1 MMSKPHTTRV
11 YKSSNGYEGI
21 LYGKSSF
28 SVFDSDGNEILH
40 TGARSFN
47 TYSELVDTIERMPE
61 ILDLLN
67 GKFDEIYENAEDEGD
82 EI

>member
-1 MMSKPHTTRV
+1 MNKPHTTRV

-28 SVFDSDGNEILH
+28 SVFDSDWNEILH

-67 GKFDEIYENAEDEGD
+67 GKFDEIYESAEDEGD